1 MKLEKWIEGYID
13 SSVRKKNTIGN
24 VVIIL
29 RKRGIT
35 QFIRKTWVRLCFVLD
50 SIKPTNEMKSSRL
63 FYKEHSK
70 DIKEIINILADDKSK
85 EVYKDA
91 IRFRCTH
98 KLSCFPDYNIYNQ
111 YFDKEIVPAK
121 DDYVFLDGGSYI
133 GDTVDSFISFCNGK
147 YSRIICFEPDPQ
159 NIAVL
164 ESNST
169 NIENVYI
176 VKKGLWD
183 KKTSLFFSME
193 QTASKIADDGS
204 VKVDVTTIDD
214 ETLCSNA
221 SFIKMDIEGAE
232 LNALKGAINTIKNNR
247 PVLAICIY
255 HSDNDMINIIKW
267 VKNLDLDYRLYVRHH
282 NFDINETV
290 LYAIPN

>member
-13 SSVRKKNTIGN
+13 SSVRRNNFIGKI
-24 VVIIL
+24 VVSL
-29 RKRGIT
+29 RKIGIT
-35 QFIRKTWVRLCFVLD
+35 QFVRKIWVRISFIID
-50 SIKPTNEMKSSRL
+50 SLRPTGEMKTSEL
-63 FYKEHSK
+63 FYKDHSK
-70 DIKEIINILADDKSK
+70 DIKEILNMLADDQSK
-85 EVYKDA
+85 KIYKDV

-98 KLSCFPDYNIYNQ
+98 KLKYFPDYDISNQ
-111 YFDKEIVPAK
+111 YFDKNIVPVK

-133 GDTVDSFISFCNGK
+133 GDTVESFLNFCNGK

-159 NIAVL
+159 NISAL
-164 ESNST
+164 EKNT
-169 NIENVYI
+169 ENRDNICI
-176 VKKGLWD
+176 VKKGLWNER
-183 KKTSLFFSME
+183 TSLFFSME

-204 VKVDVTTIDD
+204 IRVDVTAIDD
-214 ETLCSNA
+214 EDVCSDA

-232 LNALKGAINTIKNNR
+232 LNALMGAVNTIKANR
-247 PVLAICIY
+247 PVMAICIY

-267 VKNLDLDYRLYVRHH
+267 IKNLDLDYSLYVRHH

>member
-169 NIENVYI
+169 NIENVYNE
-176 VKKGLWD
+176 KKGLWD